1 MAAAAFPEDPYVVL
15 GVSRS
20 ASGAELKRAYRDLS
34 LKVHPDKDRVGHPQ
48 DANARFQRVKS
59 AYEFLCDPSRR
70 RALDARIVSRPF
82 QRQVIVKPFV
92 PASKAP
98 RRRASRV
105 GEAARH
111 AKRSAEAHGRG
122 DSAKHARPLGDSG
135 GTCDA
140 CPALESDDEVKQI
153 LGPQYRPEAT
163 VVLDSEEETEKHEL
177 EEAARQELQREVA
190 RVRVL
195 RAEEQARR
203 FTEGERR
210 NTDPLPSGADA
221 AGYVRLVLRGGQA
234 PTAAELERSF
244 DEFGA
249 FVASLDQ
256 RAAVL
261 KVSDEAKALACARA
275 FHAWPSKPHCAA
287 VQAVLRRIRVVA
299 APVAADGRALPGSH
313 PVMAA
318 TRGRLTAVGGV

>member
-1 MAAAAFPEDPYVVL
+1 MVVAIPRSTRGRLETAAALVTHAPRLSRTTKSSRYL
-15 GVSRS
+15 GRS
-20 ASGAELKRAYRDLS
+20 TALRPLS
-34 LKVHPDKDRVGHPQ
+34 
-48 DANARFQRVKS
+48 FWT
-59 AYEFLCDPSRR
+59 
-70 RALDARIVSRPF
+70 
-82 QRQVIVKPFV
+82 
-92 PASKAP
+92 P
-98 RRRASRV
+98 RRRRRSMSW
-105 GEAARH
+105 
-111 AKRSAEAHGRG
+111 KR
-122 DSAKHARPLGDSG
+122 
-135 GTCDA
+135 
-140 CPALESDDEVKQI
+140 
-153 LGPQYRPEAT
+153 
-163 VVLDSEEETEKHEL
+163 
-177 EEAARQELQREVA
+177 
-190 RVRVL
+190 L
-195 RAEEQARR
+195 RAKSCSARSPGYACCARR
-203 FTEGERR
+203 SRREDSPRGNAGLLR